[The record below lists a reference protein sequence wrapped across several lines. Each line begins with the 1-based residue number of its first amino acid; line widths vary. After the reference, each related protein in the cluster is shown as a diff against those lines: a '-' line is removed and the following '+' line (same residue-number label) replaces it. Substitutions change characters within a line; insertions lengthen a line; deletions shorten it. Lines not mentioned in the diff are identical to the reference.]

1 MAGRASHKIERE
13 NDVRHSSKTG
23 VFAAGLA
30 ACIMGAP
37 VATAAEDGMVLSQ
50 SNLSLELANA
60 LASGA
65 LAACAAIDQTAV
77 VAVVDRGGN
86 LVALQRGDNVGPHN
100 TVAAQRKAFTALSTK
115 SNSGELDEKA
125 RNDPASQN
133 LNTVPELLLLGGGA
147 PVRLDGEVI
156 GAVGVAGA
164 GGSAND
170 AACAAQT
177 IETAGF

>member
-1 MAGRASHKIERE
+1 MMKTI
-13 NDVRHSSKTG
+13 KTG
-23 VFAAGLA
+23 ICAAALSTAAFAAP
-30 ACIMGAP
+30 MSM
-37 VATAAEDGMVLSQ
+37 AAEDTGVLSQ
-50 SNLSLELANA
+50 NTLSLTLANT

-65 LAACAAIDQTAV
+65 LAACDKIGQTAV

-100 TVAAQRKAFTALSTK
+100 TVAAQRKAFTSLSTK
-115 SNSGELDEKA
+115 SKSGELGEKA

-133 LNTVPELLLLGGGA
+133 LNTVSELLLLGGGV
-147 PVRLDGEVI
+147 PVKLDGETI

-170 AACAAQT
+170 EACAVQA
-177 IETAGF
+177 IADAGL